1 MTQQQTRRKIVIM
14 GAGGRDFHNF
24 NTVYRDDD
32 QVQVVAFTA
41 TQIPGIAGRRYP
53 PSLAGTLYPDGIPI
67 VPEED
72 LESLC
77 GRERV
82 DEVVFAYSDVTHQ
95 TVMQGAS
102 RVLAAGADFVLLG
115 PRRTMLSSRLPVI
128 AVCAVRTGCGKSQTS
143 RYLCELLRAR
153 GLRPGVL
160 RHPMPYG
167 DLERQVAQRFAAPED
182 LDKADCTIE
191 EREEY
196 EPYIE
201 EGAVVFA
208 GVDYAQVLEQAEVE
222 ADIILWDGGNNDFPF
237 VRPDLL
243 IVLTDGLR
251 PGHET
256 GFHPGE
262 TALRMADLV
271 IINKVDA
278 SDPDDVARIESAIA
292 AVNPAAR
299 VITAASPIS
308 LDTGETLQGKRVLV
322 VEDGPTVTHG
332 GMAFGAGYVAAQAA
346 GAEIVDPRPYAEPE
360 ISDVFEKY
368 SHLGDVLPALGYG
381 AEQLDALTR
390 TIDNAQVDLVV
401 AGTPIDLARLVEI
414 DKPVIRARYAFS
426 DAGEPTLAQELDA
439 FLADMRTGQP

>member
-1 MTQQQTRRKIVIM
+1 MTDRQIRKKIVVM

-24 NTVYRDDD
+24 NMVYRGDD
-32 QVQVVAFTA
+32 QVEVIAFTA

-53 PSLAGTLYPDGIPI
+53 PSLAGPLYPNGIPI
-67 VPEED
+67 VPEKD
-72 LESLC
+72 LEFLC
-77 GRERV
+77 NREHV
-82 DEVVFAYSDVTHQ
+82 DEVTFAYSDVTHQ

-102 RVLAAGADFVLLG
+102 RALAAGADFSLLG
-115 PRRTMLSSRLPVI
+115 PRSTMLSSQLPVV

-143 RYLCELLRAR
+143 RHICALLKAR
-153 GLRPGVL
+153 GFNPGVL

-167 DLERQVAQRFAAPED
+167 DLERQVSQRFAQPGD

-201 EGAVVFA
+201 AGAVIFA
-208 GVDYAQVLEQAEVE
+208 GVDYEQVLRQAEAE

-237 VRPDLL
+237 VRPDFL

-271 IINKVDA
+271 IINKVDSA
-278 SDPDDVARIESAIA
+278 EPDDVKRIESVIA

-299 VITAASPIS
+299 VTKAASPIS
-308 LDTGETLQGKRVLV
+308 LDTAEPIRGKRVLV

-332 GMAFGAGYVAAQAA
+332 GMAYGAGYVAAKAA

-360 ISDVFEKY
+360 IRDVFEKY
-368 SHLGDVLPALGYG
+368 GHLGDVLPALGYG
-381 AEQLDALTR
+381 AEQLEALVR
-390 TIDNAQVDLVV
+390 TIDNAEVDLVV
-401 AGTPIDLARLVEI
+401 AGTPIDLARLVQL
-414 DKPVIRARYAFS
+414 DKPVVRARYGYA
-426 DAGEPTLAQELDA
+426 DAGEPTLAGELDA
-439 FLADMRTGQP
+439 FLARSRAEPR

>member
-1 MTQQQTRRKIVIM
+1 MTQQQRRRKIVIM

-32 QVQVVAFTA
+32 QNQVVAFTA

-53 PSLAGTLYPDGIPI
+53 PSLAGSLYPDGIPI
-67 VPEED
+67 VPEDD

-77 GRERV
+77 SREQV
-82 DEVVFAYSDVTHQ
+82 DEVVFAYSDITHQ
-95 TVMQGAS
+95 TVMQAAS
-102 RVLAAGADFVLLG
+102 RALAAGADFSLLG

-143 RYLCELLRAR
+143 RHICDLLKAR

-167 DLERQVAQRFAAPED
+167 DLERQAAQRFAAPED

-201 EGAVVFA
+201 AGAVVFA
-208 GVDYAQVLEQAEVE
+208 GVDYAQVLKQAEDE

-237 VRPDLL
+237 VRPDFL

-262 TALRMADLV
+262 TTLRMADLV
-271 IINKVDA
+271 IVNKVDSA
-278 SDPDDVARIESAIA
+278 DPDDVELIKSTIT

-299 VITAASPIS
+299 IVTAASPIS
-308 LDTGETLQGKRVLV
+308 LDTSENLQGKRVLV

-360 ISDVFEKY
+360 ISDVFKKY
-368 SHLGDVLPALGYG
+368 SHLGGVLPALGYG

-401 AGTPIDLARLVEI
+401 AGTPIDLARLVKL
-414 DKPVIRARYAFS
+414 DTPVVRARYGYS
-426 DAGEPTLAQELDA
+426 DAGEPTLAQELDR
-439 FLADMRTGQP
+439 FLAGTATGTF